1 MYTYCANDGV
11 NCVDPSGHD
20 ISKNVPKIDVC
31 VDGPI
36 KYKNKAKKYYGK
48 KRPYGDNNNQS
59 ETGFFFSDISPDAVP
74 YVVIPYGGDIHD

>member
-1 MYTYCANDGV
+1 MGRFLTRDTYTGEENEPLSLHLYTYCANDGV

-36 KYKNKAKKYYGK
+36 KYKNKAKKRGLFILC
-48 KRPYGDNNNQS
+48 GW
-59 ETGFFFSDISPDAVP
+59 
-74 YVVIPYGGDIHD
+74 